1 MRITPLHRWDVTPT
15 EAVALQRELA
25 DQLDTRTPLNR
36 IKLVAGAD
44 ISYNKF
50 DPIMYATVVVYRLA
64 DGEIVEVQDS
74 VARAMFPYVPG
85 LLTFREA
92 PAYLDAFAKLQTVPD
107 AIMFDGQ
114 GYAHPRRFGLASHL
128 GLWLGLPTIG
138 CAKSRL
144 CGQFREPRKTAGSLS
159 PLKDGKAQ
167 IGCAVRTKQRCKPIF
182 VSVGNGIDLASAV
195 RAVLAA
201 GRGYRIPEPTR
212 LAHLRVNELRRKAA
226 C

>member
-128 GLWLGLPTIG
+128 GLWL
-138 CAKSRL
+138 
-144 CGQFREPRKTAGSLS
+144 
-159 PLKDGKAQ
+159 
-167 IGCAVRTKQRCKPIF
+167 
-182 VSVGNGIDLASAV
+182 
-195 RAVLAA
+195 
-201 GRGYRIPEPTR
+201 
-212 LAHLRVNELRRKAA
+212 
-226 C
+226 